1 MKKIGILHISD
12 VHINASSILEIDSL
26 VKKLIIDIEKVKD
39 ENNLQINLIC
49 FAGDLIEK
57 GEDALKDEMQIRLA
71 EEHFIQPLLKALG
84 LTKNEFILV
93 PGNHEVDKRKI
104 AKRTEAGLAAIS
116 SLQEVN
122 EAIDDMQNEYKSRL
136 EYFYEYMYENYILD
150 AEKWNLGY
158 SMIKNIN
165 GINIG
170 IVGVDSAWRSTGV
183 GWEERGKMLVGE
195 QQVRMLHNNVKDADL
210 KICLMHHPLDWL
222 SDLEMTNVERKLN
235 SFDLVLR
242 GHVHDL
248 DDRQICT
255 QKYKTIYNTSG
266 KLYPIDN
273 YYSGYSILDI
283 NMDLSTC
290 SIYSREYL
298 KSPREDFDKA
308 LRINENGKVEYLLTS
323 YDESKIMEYDLKLQL
338 KKYYE
343 EATGKYAMLKNIDSY
358 SPDKIGDFFVE
369 PIIFEK
375 SEYERGELTRKG
387 EKKEDPVPLSDL
399 INAHDNI
406 LILGKRECGKTTIL
420 QRFGISYA
428 NNESEK
434 VPIYIDMMRLSK
446 GKDRILLACQNFVF
460 NNVSSDMPIAKNQ
473 IRNMLSEGKVICL
486 FDNVS
491 LTNSDHIL
499 WIQNFV
505 KSFPNNRVIFAA
517 EEKFYQTY
525 TLKELPDLG
534 AKYKCVYLEYFG
546 KRQVREMVTKWVA
559 GKEGVDANE
568 ITQKIVTYCNNI
580 RFAMTPFN
588 IAVFMT
594 IWDSDKTFIPINEGR
609 VMQTYLETVLDKF
622 SAEGFQRSE
631 YDYKL
636 KQHFLGYLSYMMCR
650 KDKYFFTVNEF
661 DSLVDE
667 YHRKKGFEKSASKFD
682 KIFFERNILCVNGD
696 YVYFSNTSIMEYCL
710 ASYAVSEEN
719 LYELLTAKGN
729 RANFAHELSFYSGI
743 VDDCS
748 KLLNSL
754 GDEIT
759 LTILDNMDILD
770 EIEKLS
776 IGLEFNINKE
786 AFKEAMISSRRSIEE
801 VDELE
806 KLTTKNAECSPM
818 QITKINTVDE
828 SESFMDLLL
837 IYGNV
842 IKNAETVDKDKKKIH
857 LENYIL
863 GMNFQF
869 GLMINEFSVYL
880 ASKTREE
887 LPVEIKEK
895 HPDLTDEKYV
905 EMKEWILE
913 LIKIALPI
921 ALQFSIVDNIG
932 TPKLKIVI
940 SELLEV
946 NKNRKFT
953 RFMLSFLFCDIGNGN
968 IKTFLMNYIRE
979 EASKD
984 ILKLILVKLGFYY
997 SMWYFG
1003 NTPQIDE
1010 VLLDLITEVQIKL
1023 SGENGLDLQVK
1034 KNEYRKSIKQ
1044 QYNRQRQKLVS

>member
-1 MKKIGILHISD
+1 
-12 VHINASSILEIDSL
+12 
-26 VKKLIIDIEKVKD
+26 
-39 ENNLQINLIC
+39 
-49 FAGDLIEK
+49 
-57 GEDALKDEMQIRLA
+57 
-71 EEHFIQPLLKALG
+71 
-84 LTKNEFILV
+84 
-93 PGNHEVDKRKI
+93 
-104 AKRTEAGLAAIS
+104 
-116 SLQEVN
+116 
-122 EAIDDMQNEYKSRL
+122 
-136 EYFYEYMYENYILD
+136 
-150 AEKWNLGY
+150 
-158 SMIKNIN
+158 
-165 GINIG
+165 
-170 IVGVDSAWRSTGV
+170 
-183 GWEERGKMLVGE
+183 
-195 QQVRMLHNNVKDADL
+195 
-210 KICLMHHPLDWL
+210 
-222 SDLEMTNVERKLN
+222 
-235 SFDLVLR
+235 
-242 GHVHDL
+242 
-248 DDRQICT
+248 
-255 QKYKTIYNTSG
+255 
-266 KLYPIDN
+266 
-273 YYSGYSILDI
+273 
-283 NMDLSTC
+283 
-290 SIYSREYL
+290 
-298 KSPREDFDKA
+298 
-308 LRINENGKVEYLLTS
+308 
-323 YDESKIMEYDLKLQL
+323 
-338 KKYYE
+338 
-343 EATGKYAMLKNIDSY
+343 
-358 SPDKIGDFFVE
+358 
-369 PIIFEK
+369 
-375 SEYERGELTRKG
+375 
-387 EKKEDPVPLSDL
+387 
-399 INAHDNI
+399 
-406 LILGKRECGKTTIL
+406 
-420 QRFGISYA
+420 
-428 NNESEK
+428 
-434 VPIYIDMMRLSK
+434 
-446 GKDRILLACQNFVF
+446 
-460 NNVSSDMPIAKNQ
+460 
-473 IRNMLSEGKVICL
+473 
-486 FDNVS
+486 
-491 LTNSDHIL
+491 
-499 WIQNFV
+499 
-505 KSFPNNRVIFAA
+505 
-517 EEKFYQTY
+517 
-525 TLKELPDLG
+525 
-534 AKYKCVYLEYFG
+534 
-546 KRQVREMVTKWVA
+546 MVTKWVA

-786 AFKEAMISSRRSIEE
+786 AFKEAMISSRCSIEE

-880 ASKTREE
+880 ASKTRAE

-984 ILKLILVKLGFYY
+984 ILNYK
-997 SMWYFG
+997 
-1003 NTPQIDE
+1003 
-1010 VLLDLITEVQIKL
+1010 
-1023 SGENGLDLQVK
+1023 
-1034 KNEYRKSIKQ
+1034 
-1044 QYNRQRQKLVS
+1044 